1 MIKLL
6 HIMVEDKSEHKCD
19 LNIHNQKNIVVFCL
33 FLTGRNSV
41 DTKRQSC
48 LCYCGTV
55 CMAMRF
61 E

>member
-33 FLTGRNSV
+33 F
-41 DTKRQSC
+41 
-48 LCYCGTV
+48 
-55 CMAMRF
+55 
-61 E
+61 